1 MENPAMTL
9 TASKIASVIL
19 ALSALS
25 CGIGCSTPTGPS
37 SPVAGKWSGAAPD
50 GMIVDATG
58 GFCPRAWDLELN
70 FTSSSAGD
78 IGTATTRLRETP
90 CADVLNQVN
99 AYTLHKGSV
108 TADSITFEFGN
119 GAKFIAT
126 FAGSRMTGT
135 FTTTADFPQS
145 GHFVVNRQ

>member
-1 MENPAMTL
+1 MTL
-9 TASKIASVIL
+9 TASKIASVIV

-25 CGIGCSTPTGPS
+25 CGTGCSTPTEPS
-37 SPVAGKWSGAAPD
+37 STVAGKWSGPAPD
-50 GMIVDATG
+50 GMIVDANG

-90 CADVLNQVN
+90 CADVLNQVS
-99 AYTLHKGSV
+99 AYTLHRGSV
-108 TADSITFEFGN
+108 TADSIAFEFGS
-119 GAKFIAT
+119 GSHKFIAT
-126 FAGSRMTGT
+126 FSGSRMTGT
-135 FTTTADFPQS
+135 FTTTEFPQS